1 MSRETPAARALVGCL
16 ALADGKS
23 TNQAF
28 ALAGYSVALPVSF
41 YRGRAYRRVETAR
54 LITRN
59 GRIVKVSQNAIDA
72 SMWMLRM
79 ARKLTALQGVRP

>member
-1 MSRETPAARALVGCL
+1 MKPTPAARALVGCL

-41 YRGRAYRRVETAR
+41 YRGRTYRRVEAAR

-59 GRIVKVSQNAIDA
+59 GRVVKASQNAIDA
-72 SMWMLRM
+72 SMWLLRM
-79 ARKLTALQGVRP
+79 GRKLAAMQGVAQ